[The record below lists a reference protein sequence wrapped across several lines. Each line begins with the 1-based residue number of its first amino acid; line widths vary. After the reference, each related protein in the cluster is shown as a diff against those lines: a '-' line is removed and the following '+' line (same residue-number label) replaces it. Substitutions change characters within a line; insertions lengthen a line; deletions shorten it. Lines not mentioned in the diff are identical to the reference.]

1 MIKRPNYLERLIAY
15 KDNEQIKVIT
25 GVRRSGKSSLLMMW
39 QEYLKEH
46 EPDYDVI
53 YINFEHPDTFSLHEG
68 AALYAFLKS
77 EVKTDRVYFLF
88 DEIQLVNEWQRY
100 VNGLRIA
107 FNCDV
112 YLTGSNSELL
122 SGELATFISGR
133 YVEISIYPL
142 SLLEYL
148 TFRGYE
154 LNESKDPYFR
164 DYLENGGF
172 PLTAL
177 TTNQIARIGIMKG
190 IYDSILF
197 RDVARRGGV
206 EDTDLLERIVAY
218 LMDNIGNQVSANNIA
233 NYLTSAGYKTYAGT
247 ISRYLQLLEQAFV
260 FYRAQRYDIR
270 GKERL
275 KTLGKYYAIDLG
287 LRNHVLGRTD
297 TDRGSQI
304 ENLVYLRLRQ
314 QGYTVFVGKYD
325 EIEIDFVCFRDQ
337 TVMYVQV
344 CEHLPKG
351 SEREIENILRI
362 RDNYDRLVVTMNT
375 LDVGVRQGVEVVH
388 IYDFL
393 LEDF

>member
-325 EIEIDFVCFRDQ
+325 DIEIDFVCFRDQ